1 MLERA
6 SERLIPARNAPKLF
20 LLLAMTLA
28 GCVYR
33 IDIQQGNFLE
43 PEEVEQVT
51 VGMTRSQVRYL
62 LGTPMVDDPFDDT
75 RWDYVYFFKKGR
87 LRKAEYRHFIVHFDG
102 DRVVRIERS
111 DTSQPS

>member
-6 SERLIPARNAPKLF
+6 SRLPISARHAAKLS
-20 LLLAMTLA
+20 LLLTLALA

-43 PEEVEQVT
+43 PEEVDQVT

-62 LGTPMVDDPFDDT
+62 LGTPMVDDPFDET

-87 LRKAEYRHFIVHFDG
+87 SRKAEYRHFIVHFDG

-111 DTSQPS
+111 DTSRPS